1 MLSSSEL
8 SLMFENTPGTSGNP
22 SAPVGTS
29 VIITEP
35 NGVGA
40 IGDKGV
46 FEPCAAGVSSPA
58 VVPSTV
64 PPDNGV
70 AIGVLP
76 GNVGGL
82 VGGNVAAC
90 VGGVHVIS
98 QSPPQ
103 STLQL
108 FFARIYYY
116 FFFLKK
122 EKTITHPCSGPF

>member
-1 MLSSSEL
+1 
-8 SLMFENTPGTSGNP
+8 MFENTPGTSGNP

-29 VIITEP
+29 VIITDP

-46 FEPCAAGVSSPA
+46 FEPCAAGVSSPE

-64 PPDNGV
+64 PPDDGV
-70 AIGVLP
+70 AVRVLP
-76 GNVGGL
+76 GSVGGL

-90 VGGVHVIS
+90 VGGLHVIS

-108 FFARIYYY
+108 FFTRIYYY
-116 FFFLKK
+116 FFRKN
-122 EKTITHPCSGPF
+122 KTITHPFSGPF